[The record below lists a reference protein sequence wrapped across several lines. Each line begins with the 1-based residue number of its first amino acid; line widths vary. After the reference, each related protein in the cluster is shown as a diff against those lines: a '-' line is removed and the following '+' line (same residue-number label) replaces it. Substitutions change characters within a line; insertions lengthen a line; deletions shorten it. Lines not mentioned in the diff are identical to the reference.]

1 MDAYSATAWAPA
13 FTAIAGSSAALT
25 GLLFVAI
32 SINLSQILK
41 VPGLVSRAMEV
52 LILLTAV
59 LVLSTLL
66 LEPGMAAGTLGAEV
80 LTVAAVAEVVVS
92 VILVRAARHLVGVG
106 PVGFA
111 MRAGGEQLGIVLLLI
126 GGVSLLTQTA
136 GGLYWVVP
144 AMVATMI
151 SAIVGAWVLLVE
163 ILR

>member
-1 MDAYSATAWAPA
+1 MDAYNPTAWAPA

-41 VPGLVSRAMEV
+41 IPGLVSRAMEV
-52 LILLTAV
+52 LILLTGV
-59 LVLSTLL
+59 LVLATLL
-66 LEPGMAAGTLGAEV
+66 LEPGMAAGTIGAEV
-80 LTVAAVAEVVVS
+80 LTVAVLAEVLVD
-92 VILVRAARHLVGVG
+92 VILVRAARRLVGVG

-111 MRAGGEQLGIVLLLI
+111 MRAAGEQLGIVLLAI
-126 GGVSLLTQTA
+126 GGVSLLA
-136 GGLYWVVP
+136 GSGGGLYWVVP